1 MEKGLK
7 LVGDYEGT
15 PQDLYLGAI
24 DANRSGN
31 PAVHLFIL
39 DGNKRQ
45 EYIGCQFSNWNSGN
59 RQYLSM
65 NGMEKVARV
74 ISNAHR
80 PESPVRLSYTPP
92 QSPTKE
98 DLLSLTSGKSLAV
111 FRGLDVSEINELRM
125 HQGLPTLNL
134 AA

>member
-1 MEKGLK
+1 
-7 LVGDYEGT
+7 
-15 PQDLYLGAI
+15 
-24 DANRSGN
+24 
-31 PAVHLFIL
+31 
-39 DGNKRQ
+39 
-45 EYIGCQFSNWNSGN
+45 
-59 RQYLSM
+59 M

-92 QSPTKE
+92 QNPTKE
-98 DLLSLTSGKSLAV
+98 DLLSLTNGKSLAV